1 MQNLDQTSW
10 DACGFHMCQMVKK
23 YLNLHMCLDAHGK
36 TQRTAHQ
43 FASRYKCKL
52 WKFSPFAVCYLQFLI
67 CSSFDMSAEAL
78 YPTFKPV
85 KGRSRRKAT
94 VNNMIL
100 EPLRQLP
107 AQRTIHHEENR
118 NDRNVC
124 NKVGLC

>member
-1 MQNLDQTSW
+1 MPMEKPKELPTSSPQGTS
-10 DACGFHMCQMVKK
+10 ANCGNSH
-23 YLNLHMCLDAHGK
+23 L
-36 TQRTAHQ
+36 
-43 FASRYKCKL
+43 
-52 WKFSPFAVCYLQFLI
+52 LQFVI
-67 CSSFDMSAEAL
+67 CSSFDMSPEAL

-100 EPLRQLP
+100 ESLRQLP
-107 AQRTIHHEENR
+107 AQRIIHHEENR